1 LTNSGSREIT
11 EESTGK
17 SATTIKEFDMKDI
30 DLKDFAALILEA
42 EINEDLAVL
51 EQELNVPLS
60 PELEA
65 LKEELLD

>member
-1 LTNSGSREIT
+1 
-11 EESTGK
+11 
-17 SATTIKEFDMKDI
+17 MKDN

-51 EQELNVPLS
+51 EEELNAPLS